1 MVLIVDTHALIW
13 FLEGSDRLSAV
24 ALAQLSDATNSIVVP
39 TIVLTEIRYLYA
51 RNRIVVNV
59 DDVIQTTESD
69 ERFWIY
75 PLDLSVVEA
84 VPLGL
89 DIHDGIICGTALV
102 QQSTGGNQ
110 VKVITRDAAIRNA
123 GVVETL
129 W

>member
-1 MVLIVDTHALIW
+1 M
-13 FLEGSDRLSAV
+13 
-24 ALAQLSDATNSIVVP
+24 
-39 TIVLTEIRYLYA
+39 
-51 RNRIVVNV
+51 
-59 DDVIQTTESD
+59 DDVIQTAESD